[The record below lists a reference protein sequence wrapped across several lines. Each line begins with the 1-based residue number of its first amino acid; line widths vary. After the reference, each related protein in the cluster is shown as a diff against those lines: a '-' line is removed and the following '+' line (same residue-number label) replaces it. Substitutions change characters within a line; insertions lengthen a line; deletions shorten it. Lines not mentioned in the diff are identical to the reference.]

1 MSKMSS
7 KLKVAFLTNNK
18 LQTVFAVRFFVNAA
32 HADLVIRIFIVIQ
45 KVKMSLN

>member
-18 LQTVFAVRFFVNAA
+18 LQTVRFFVNSA
-32 HADLVIRIFIVIQ
+32 HVDLVIRIFIVIQ